1 MSLRVTMYIIVSII
15 FTACTN
21 SKQNIN
27 NSIAINE
34 IPKHQVPKR
43 TLPPKKKSKGSLF
56 SNQGGSLFSDRKNL
70 QIGDII
76 LVTISETPTVETKST
91 KNTTRDADTQT
102 LKGGSIT
109 TVDKTPSLIKTAA
122 SAVNGIIGIG
132 ATFPSLTRDFNAV
145 ASSKIEDKFVNQVS
159 AVITQHFQNGNYFI
173 EGSKDVVVNGQKQT
187 LKISGV
193 VSPYDI
199 PANNTLD
206 AKYIANLKV
215 IYYKA
220 GDEEQYMEKNWGHKV
235 LETVSPF

>member
-1 MSLRVTMYIIVSII
+1 M
-15 FTACTN
+15 
-21 SKQNIN
+21 N

-34 IPKHQVPKR
+34 IPKHQVPKK
-43 TLPPKKKSKGSLF
+43 TPTPKKQLKGSLF
-56 SNQGGSLFSDRKNL
+56 TNQGGSLFSDRKNL

-76 LVTISETPTVETKST
+76 LVTINEEPTVETKSKKT
-91 KNTTRDADTQT
+91 TTRDADSEVVT
-102 LKGGSIT
+102 GGSIN

-132 ATFPSLTRDFNAV
+132 ATFPSLTRDFNAE
-145 ASSKIEDKFVNQVS
+145 ASSAVEDKFVNQVS
-159 AVITQHFQNGNYFI
+159 SVITQQFQNGNYFI
-173 EGSKDVVVNGQKQT
+173 EGSKDVIVNGQKQT